1 MKIRSTNHAFA
12 VSKVAAGSAAAVG
25 VSRLAATAS
34 DTVLL
39 GAGSLLPDT
48 ASAVSAPGLLPLQ
61 RLAQGPGL
69 GLAAGG
75 IAGLGIAAGAVYGE
89 KPIDLSQSY
98 LWKRILLKP
107 AADAYNSGIKFR
119 QDVQNARAE
128 KEIGPAF
135 SKGAKAGWNIGS
147 RLGKTTGSVQGGV
160 SGALLGLEFSG
171 EALSLLQSA
180 LKSTPLPPLIQQS
193 LPLLVGGACLFA
205 GQAVGSAVGG
215 AVGSV
220 VGGGVVGLGVGT
232 YAAVARNGG

>member
-1 MKIRSTNHAFA
+1 MKIRSTNLAIP
-12 VSKVAAGSAAAVG
+12 KVAAVSSAAVG
-25 VSRLAATAS
+25 VSRLAATTS
-34 DTVLL
+34 DTVVL
-39 GAGSLLPDT
+39 GAASLLPDT
-48 ASAVSAPGLLPLQ
+48 VPAVSAPGLHALQ

-75 IAGLGIAAGAVYGE
+75 IAGLGIAAGAVWGE
-89 KPIDLSQSY
+89 EPIDLSQSS

-107 AADAYNSGIKFR
+107 AANTFNSGIKFR
-119 QDVQNARAE
+119 QDVQSAQAE
-128 KEIGPAF
+128 KDLGPAF

-147 RLGKTTGSVQGGV
+147 ALGKTAGSVQGGI
-160 SGALLGLEFSG
+160 SGALLGLEMSG
-171 EALSLLQSA
+171 EALSLLQST
-180 LKSTPLPPLIQQS
+180 LQSTPLPPLIQQS

-232 YAAVARNGG
+232 YAAVARDG

>member
-1 MKIRSTNHAFA
+1 MKIRSTNLAIP
-12 VSKVAAGSAAAVG
+12 KVAAASAAAVG

-34 DTVLL
+34 DSVVL
-39 GAGSLLPDT
+39 GVASLLPET
-48 ASAVSAPGLLPLQ
+48 APAVSAPGLHTLQ
-61 RLAQGPGL
+61 RIAQGPGL

-89 KPIDLSQSY
+89 ERIDLSQSS

-107 AADAYNSGIKFR
+107 AADTFNSGIKFR
-119 QDVQNARAE
+119 QDVQSARAE
-128 KEIGPAF
+128 KELGSAF
-135 SKGAKAGWNIGS
+135 SKGARAGWSIGS
-147 RLGKTTGSVQGGV
+147 ALGKTAGSVQGGV

-171 EALSLLQSA
+171 EALSLLQST
-180 LKSTPLPPLIQQS
+180 LQSTPLPPLIQQS

-232 YAAVARNGG
+232 YAAVARNG